1 MEKIYRRTLNPKYD
15 VNKVDLHF
23 IESHLGIDVLL

>member
-15 VNKVDLHF
+15 VSKVDLNF